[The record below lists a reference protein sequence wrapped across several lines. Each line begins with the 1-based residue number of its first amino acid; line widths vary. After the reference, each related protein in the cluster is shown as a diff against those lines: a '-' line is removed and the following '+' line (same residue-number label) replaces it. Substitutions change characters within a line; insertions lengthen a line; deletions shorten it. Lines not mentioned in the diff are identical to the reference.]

1 MQGWDEYVEL
11 LKGHESILAQAVA
24 PIDEQLRADLF
35 RQLAMNLSQGYFLLF
50 QADPRFPEFVPF
62 ENSGFLLQP
71 NPDAV
76 YYYARV
82 DGTGTYRVTGER
94 GTAVVAGFATGSR
107 IIGTSDEPGKGYGNF
122 DIDQLTIGQDGR
134 FDVLFSA
141 ERPGGYEGDWLKL
154 DTEADF
160 ILVRQFSYDWGS
172 EQDIRIAIERT
183 DLLHDPARRRER
195 LSPAEVDDRLKQL
208 FAYAKRL
215 STVAL
220 GAVRRPFN
228 QGYLNEMHLHDFKD
242 LGNGDDW
249 PQAYFETVFQIADD
263 EALVLETPIP
273 EKAHYWNVQVVDALW
288 NQVDVAY
295 RQSSLNGH
303 TAHVGADGWFRCV
316 LSAQDP
322 GYANWL
328 DTGGNGFGM
337 LIGRWY
343 RCSDHPTPLL
353 KRMKAG
359 QVAAY
364 LDNKTARISQEARLA
379 TMRYRLVG
387 SQLRRKW

>member
-11 LKGHESILAQAVA
+11 LKGHESVLEQAVA

-35 RQLAMNLSQGYFLLF
+35 RQFAMNLSQGYFLLF

-62 ENSGFLLQP
+62 ENTGFLLQP

-76 YYYARV
+76 YYYSRV
-82 DGTGTYRVTGER
+82 DGDGTYRVTGER

-107 IIGTSDEPGKGYGNF
+107 IIGISDEPGQGYGNF

-141 ERPGGYEGDWLKL
+141 ERPAGYEGDWLQL
-154 DTEADF
+154 DRDADF
-160 ILVRQFSYDWGS
+160 ILVRQFSYDWGQ
-172 EQDIRIAIERT
+172 ERDLRLAIERI
-183 DLLHDPARRRER
+183 DLPQDPATRRER
-195 LSPAEVDDRLKQL
+195 LSPAEVDDRLNQL
-208 FAYAKRL
+208 FAYARRL
-215 STVAL
+215 SAVGL
-220 GAVRRPFN
+220 GAVRRPFE
-228 QGYLNEMHLHDFKD
+228 QGYLNDMHLHDFKD

-249 PQAYFETVFQIADD
+249 PQAYFETVFQVADD
-263 EALVLETPIP
+263 EALVLETRIP
-273 EKAHYWNVQVVDALW
+273 EKAHYWNVQVVDGLW
-288 NQVDVAY
+288 NQVDIGY

-303 TAHVGADGWFRCV
+303 TAYVGADGWFRAV
-316 LSAQDP
+316 LSARDP

-328 DTGGNGFGM
+328 DTGGHGFGM

-343 RCSDHPTPLL
+343 RCSDHPTPSVKKL
-353 KRMKAG
+353 KTA
-359 QVAAY
+359 QVGAY
-364 LDNKTARISQEARLA
+364 LGEGTARITPEARA
-379 TMRYRLVG
+379 DAMRRRLIG

>member
-11 LKGHESILAQAVA
+11 LKGHESILMQAVA

-35 RQLAMNLSQGYFLLF
+35 RQFAMNLSQGYFLLF

-62 ENSGFLLQP
+62 ENSAFLLQP
-71 NPDAV
+71 NPDAI

-107 IIGTSDEPGKGYGNF
+107 IIGTSEEPGKGYGNF

-141 ERPGGYEGDWLKL
+141 QRPEGYEGDWLKL
-154 DTEADF
+154 DTQADF
-160 ILVRQFSYDWGS
+160 ILVRQFSYDWGA
-172 EQDIRIAIERT
+172 EQDIRIAIERI
-183 DLLHDPARRRER
+183 DLLQDPARRRER
-195 LSPAEVDDRLKQL
+195 LSPDEVDDRLKQL

-220 GAVRRPFN
+220 GAVRRPFEL
-228 QGYLNEMHLHDFKD
+228 GYLNEMHLHDFKD

-249 PQAYFETVFQIADD
+249 PQAYFETVFQIAND
-263 EALVLETPIP
+263 EALVLETRIP
-273 EKAHYWNVQVVDALW
+273 EKAHYWNVQVVDGLW

-295 RQSSLNGH
+295 RQSSLNGL

-328 DTGGNGFGM
+328 DTGGNSFGM

-353 KRMKAG
+353 TKIKVE
-359 QVAAY
+359 QIAAY
-364 LDNKTARISQEARLA
+364 LGTDAARFTPEERSVAMRDRLI
-379 TMRYRLVG
+379 G